1 LWFYYFTTRVELHD
15 QWGLKGCGCWF
26 VEVGRGFLGVLLSS
40 GVLRWRVPGTVLG
53 VAVPGGALL
62 GS

>member
-1 LWFYYFTTRVELHD
+1 VELHD

-26 VEVGRGFLGVLLSS
+26 VEVGRGFLGVLLSFRA
-40 GVLRWRVPGTVLG
+40 LRWRVPGTVLG
-53 VAVPGGALL
+53 VAMPGGVLL